1 MSASLPARTLERPGF
16 GDAFAATA
24 FVRAMLAF
32 ESALAAAQAHAGL
45 VPEASARAIAAACDR
60 LAPDIGT
67 LVAEGKRSATL
78 AVPLVR
84 LLREAVHAESPAAAP
99 HVHLGATSQD
109 VLDTAMVPCLRP
121 CLDEAD
127 RVLEAAVRSLA
138 ARAREHR
145 ATPMLARTLMQPALP
160 VSAGLVLAQW
170 ALALAQ
176 DRERLAES
184 AAAGLAVQLGGA
196 AGSLD
201 AMGGHGAAIRA
212 GVARTLGLADRPHWH
227 VHRNAWLDLMG
238 AIALAVASAGK
249 IARDVALHMQPEVGE
264 MRESAPREG
273 VGASSAMPHKRNPVG
288 CVHGAAAALRMP
300 GLLATLHAAALAEQ
314 QRALGGWQAELAV
327 VPEIAS
333 CLGTALDFLEPL
345 GAELVIDAQR
355 MRRNLESYG
364 PPGHGAEVSRA
375 ETDERLAA
383 LAHYLS

>member
-1 MSASLPARTLERPGF
+1 
-16 GDAFAATA
+16 
-24 FVRAMLAF
+24 
-32 ESALAAAQAHAGL
+32 
-45 VPEASARAIAAACDR
+45 
-60 LAPDIGT
+60 
-67 LVAEGKRSATL
+67 
-78 AVPLVR
+78 
-84 LLREAVHAESPAAAP
+84 
-99 HVHLGATSQD
+99 
-109 VLDTAMVPCLRP
+109 
-121 CLDEAD
+121 
-127 RVLEAAVRSLA
+127 
-138 ARAREHR
+138 
-145 ATPMLARTLMQPALP
+145 
-160 VSAGLVLAQW
+160 
-170 ALALAQ
+170 
-176 DRERLAES
+176 
-184 AAAGLAVQLGGA
+184 
-196 AGSLD
+196 
-201 AMGGHGAAIRA
+201 
-212 GVARTLGLADRPHWH
+212 
-227 VHRNAWLDLMG
+227 
-238 AIALAVASAGK
+238 
-249 IARDVALHMQPEVGE
+249 VGE